1 MTADGL
7 GDVDDGLDAAVCG
20 PEIPSFEEV
29 FGLVRRLAIEI
40 LEDQADLIGT
50 GGLQVAASEVEGLE
64 LLLLAGGEIG
74 GILEPDIAST
84 GEFRVEITFLAA
96 DLIDGVVDEADDV
109 ELVKGQ
115 GGVR

>member
-40 LEDQADLIGT
+40 LEDQADLIGA

-74 GILEPDIAST
+74 GILEPDIS
-84 GEFRVEITFLAA
+84 GYWRVP
-96 DLIDGVVDEADDV
+96 
-109 ELVKGQ
+109 
-115 GGVR
+115 GGTYVLGGGLDRRRC